1 MTRKNEPVNADQVRQ
16 DDRTIEKLRN
26 DEPVS
31 GEAAEALKA
40 LRDDVREGEDR

>member
-1 MTRKNEPVNADQVRQ
+1 MTRKNEPVNAEQVRQ

-31 GEAAEALKA
+31 DAAAEVLKA
-40 LRDDVREGEDR
+40 WRDDVREGQDR